1 MRGAW
6 WLALCAAASPMLANA
21 YLQSDNWVVP
31 EVADGVIPIR
41 SGQLYEPTVNPFRW
55 TWYAIP
61 LLSIDEDN
69 ATVYHNLL
77 VEIDAVDMHTV
88 QGGGNALY
96 WAAFDVMVVNES
108 LPMNAQTEEE
118 GPVETGA
125 PTCWFDEVCPG
136 GYYARYSRAARVTT
150 SFGYNAT
157 SPGGQVTRVS
167 ALFACTRTRA
177 RRIAHCM
184 RTASRATLRAAC
196 APQVSPMRTVYIG
209 IREAGL
215 ASEFVRYKFR
225 ATALPRVLKDG
236 MVIPTALPPCVTSL
250 DRLDSEELDFCKQ
263 YYVVDVGPFDVF
275 SATLTRGGRT
285 AEGSN
290 LTMLSPDGLQEL
302 SRSLSRSLILSRSL
316 SLSLS
321 RSLSR
326 TATLTPTL
334 TLNLP

>member
-1 MRGAW
+1 
-6 WLALCAAASPMLANA
+6 
-21 YLQSDNWVVP
+21 
-31 EVADGVIPIR
+31 
-41 SGQLYEPTVNPFRW
+41 
-55 TWYAIP
+55 
-61 LLSIDEDN
+61 
-69 ATVYHNLL
+69 
-77 VEIDAVDMHTV
+77 
-88 QGGGNALY
+88 
-96 WAAFDVMVVNES
+96 
-108 LPMNAQTEEE
+108 
-118 GPVETGA
+118 
-125 PTCWFDEVCPG
+125 
-136 GYYARYSRAARVTT
+136 
-150 SFGYNAT
+150 
-157 SPGGQVTRVS
+157 
-167 ALFACTRTRA
+167 
-177 RRIAHCM
+177 
-184 RTASRATLRAAC
+184 
-196 APQVSPMRTVYIG
+196 MRTVYIG

-275 SATLTRGGRT
+275 SATLKRGGRT

-321 RSLSR
+321 LSLSR